1 MADLTAAEVARC
13 LGEVKPGELRWWF
26 TVWGGLGG
34 RNREGDP
41 DPIDVGSGPVPR
53 YAVRLVALEVA
64 LWKSARGLPTAG
76 EVARESGL
84 DEATVVLA
92 LKVLGR
98 VLGDRR

>member
-13 LGEVKPGELRWWF
+13 LGEMKPGELRWWF
-26 TVWGGLGG
+26 TVWGGVGG

-41 DPIDVGSGPVPR
+41 DPIDVGSRSVPR

-64 LWKSARGLPTAG
+64 LWEGGRDIPTAG
-76 EVARESGL
+76 AVARESGL
-84 DEATVVLA
+84 DESTVVLA

-98 VLGDRR
+98 VLGGRR